1 MSESALSQRL
11 HRWLAGDA
19 EAQVLRWLLRV
30 LLIATVGVLA
40 FDLSAMTGFRLDS
53 LWREVT
59 EQPVLP
65 DMPPVTIE
73 EPANPEPGRRVVPA
87 RKADGALAKPMTFA
101 LNKNGRLIATG
112 MIAPGSAETFASEVN
127 ARGEYIKTVV
137 LNSPGGSVADAL
149 EMGRLIRARGF
160 ATEVEPNRICVSSCP
175 LIFVRRRQARR
186 RRPFDHRRASGV
198 CAGSGG
204 GRAARYDERGAARLG
219 ALPALSRRYGRRS
232 KDVGAR
238 DGDAEG
244 PAVHFSSKRIARI
257 EYRHADERRG
267 ECGRQREEALRQIE
281 ERSAVEQSAKLD
293 AGRQA
298 TG

>member
-40 FDLSAMTGFRLDS
+40 LDLSAMTGFRPDS

-73 EPANPEPGRRVVPA
+73 EAANPEPGRRVVPA

-175 LIFVRRRQARR
+175 LIFVG
-186 RRPFDHRRASGV
+186 GV
-198 CAGSGG
+198 KRVAGAHSIIGVHQVFAPDPAE
-204 GRAARYDERGAARLG
+204 AARHDTMSEAQRVSARCQRYLADMGVDLKMWVHAMETPKDRLFIFPANELRELNIVTPTNVAAN
-219 ALPALSRRYGRRS
+219 
-232 KDVGAR
+232 
-238 DGDAEG
+238 AEG
-244 PAVHFSSKRIARI
+244 SEKKR
-257 EYRHADERRG
+257 
-267 ECGRQREEALRQIE
+267 
-281 ERSAVEQSAKLD
+281 
-293 AGRQA
+293 
-298 TG
+298 

>member
-40 FDLSAMTGFRLDS
+40 LDLSAMTGFRPDS

-175 LIFVRRRQARR
+175 LIFVG
-186 RRPFDHRRASGV
+186 GV
-198 CAGSGG
+198 KRVAGAHSIIGVHQVFAPDPAE
-204 GRAARYDERGAARLG
+204 AARHDTMSEAQRVSARCQRYLADMGVDLKMWVNAMETPKDRLFIFPANELRELNIVTPTNVAAN
-219 ALPALSRRYGRRS
+219 
-232 KDVGAR
+232 
-238 DGDAEG
+238 AEG
-244 PAVHFSSKRIARI
+244 SEKR
-257 EYRHADERRG
+257 
-267 ECGRQREEALRQIE
+267 
-281 ERSAVEQSAKLD
+281 
-293 AGRQA
+293 
-298 TG
+298 